1 VLGQGFKV
9 AVEVILMAIDE
20 GVLKTDQVVIG
31 VGVSAIAAEAS
42 SSKEMFG
49 PEVRRR
55 LEVRKIAII
64 LLR

>member
-20 GVLKTDQVVIG
+20 GVLKTEQVVIG

-42 SSKEMFG
+42 SSREMFG

-55 LEVRKIAII
+55 LEVRKIVII

>member
-1 VLGQGFKV
+1 M
-9 AVEVILMAIDE
+9 ILMAIDE

-31 VGVSAIAAEAS
+31 IGVSAIAAEAS

-55 LEVRKIAII
+55 LEVRKITII

>member
-1 VLGQGFKV
+1 MLGQEFKV
-9 AVEVILMAIDE
+9 AVEMILMAIDE

-31 VGVSAIAAEAS
+31 IGVSAIAAETS

-55 LEVRKIAII
+55 LEVRKITII

>member
-9 AVEVILMAIDE
+9 AVEVILMAIYED
-20 GVLKTDQVVIG
+20 VLKTEQVVIG